1 MILTDEQSGWGGDPG
16 SAMPK
21 EVPLYTWNLA
31 GYRMGHA
38 AGGPNR
44 HTFGGLSDS
53 CFALI
58 ELIERGRDS
67 DWPF

>member
-31 GYRMGHA
+31 GYRMVTLRVARTGTPSVVSRTRA
-38 AGGPNR
+38 SP
-44 HTFGGLSDS
+44 
-53 CFALI
+53 
-58 ELIERGRDS
+58 
-67 DWPF
+67 